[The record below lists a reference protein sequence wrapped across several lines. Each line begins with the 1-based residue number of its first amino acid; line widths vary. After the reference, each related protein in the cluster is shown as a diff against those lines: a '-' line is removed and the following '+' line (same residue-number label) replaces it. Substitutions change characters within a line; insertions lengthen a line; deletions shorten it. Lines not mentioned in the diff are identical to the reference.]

1 MSDLERA
8 KALLE
13 RPGCTFAAVR
23 GEQER
28 TSGIRGV
35 KPLLDQL
42 EEGLDGWSCADKA
55 VGKAP
60 AMLYVLLGVK
70 EVYTH
75 VITKDAENVLSDAG
89 IKYTYDVETDKIMN
103 RDGTDICP
111 MEKAVAGLDAP
122 EEALSAVRAKL
133 KEI

>member
-60 AMLYVLLGVK
+60 AMLYVLLRVK

-75 VITKDAENVLSDAG
+75 VITKDGEDVLSDAG
-89 IKYTYDVETDKIMN
+89 IRYT
-103 RDGTDICP
+103 
-111 MEKAVAGLDAP
+111 
-122 EEALSAVRAKL
+122 
-133 KEI
+133 